1 MRFAFA
7 DLRLSGRVLATALL
21 AVVVGASAPA
31 DARLGRSTSAQID
44 APIDAVE
51 RASIGARLAY
61 VREQAGREQRRVYVA
76 STDGREERAI
86 ETGSG
91 DGYPAA
97 ATADGGLFVLRAEDE
112 GERHVES
119 LVLVE
124 PSGERKVVAT
134 GTRIRNPSVASD
146 GAIAFES
153 DASSFRDLFVARRG
167 EATRLTDNPEGNYE
181 PAFSSDGRS
190 LVFTSSRDFDAEI
203 YAMAADGESPRRL
216 TTSPGD
222 DMRPLPSPD
231 GRRIAFISGRTGE
244 DRIFVM
250 GAGGEGQRPVRVAHA
265 TESERE
271 HVWSPDGRHLA
282 FVARPRD
289 GKSRILIWDA
299 VRDSVAQLTDG
310 ASVCDMPAFSPDGR
324 YIAFVSDRTGT
335 PDIWLMRRDGTGA
348 VRVFDRQPAG
358 PKRWL
363 PTWVPGRPRDQ
374 PRARD

>member
-1 MRFAFA
+1 MPFAFA
-7 DLRLSGRVLATALL
+7 DLRLSGRVLATALS

-31 DARLGRSTSAQID
+31 DARLGRTTSAQAD
-44 APIDAVE
+44 DPIAAAE

-61 VREQAGREQRRVYVA
+61 VRESAGTEQRRAYVA
-76 STDGREERAI
+76 ATDGREERAI
-86 ETGSG
+86 DTGSA

-97 ATADGGLFVLRAEDE
+97 ATSDGGLFVLQAEDE

-146 GAIAFES
+146 GAVAFES
-153 DASSFRDLFVARRG
+153 DTSSFRDLFVARRG
-167 EATRLTDNPEGNYE
+167 ETSRLTDDPEGNYE
-181 PAFSSDGRS
+181 PSFSPDGRS
-190 LVFTSSRDFDAEI
+190 IVFTSSRDFDAEI
-203 YAMAADGESPRRL
+203 YAMAANGEAPRRL

-250 GAGGEGQRPVRVAHA
+250 GASGEDQRPVRREALA

-271 HVWSPDGRHLA
+271 HVWSPDGRHLV

-289 GKSRILIWDA
+289 GKSRLLIWDA

-310 ASVCDMPAFSPDGR
+310 SSVCDMPAFSPDGR

-348 VRVFDRQPAG
+348 VRVFDRQPAAA
-358 PKRWL
+358 KRWL
-363 PTWVPGRPRDQ
+363 PTWVPGRSRD
-374 PRARD
+374 